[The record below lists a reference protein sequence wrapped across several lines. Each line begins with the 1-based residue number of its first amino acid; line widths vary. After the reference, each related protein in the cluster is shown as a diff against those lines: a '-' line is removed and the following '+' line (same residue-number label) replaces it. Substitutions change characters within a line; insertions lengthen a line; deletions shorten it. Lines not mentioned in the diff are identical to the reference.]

1 MARPSRPTLGTSTQ
15 GILPSDLQMETM
27 MTTLYTV
34 TDCNSGDMID
44 TACTA
49 AEAMHIILTDDGH
62 QYEIRPEAD
71 GDGFRLWTST
81 YSRNST
87 AWNGLTKSTV
97 YSLEVDAE
105 KAEQE
110 IAEKVIAAG
119 WPRKPEAMTDE
130 RYAEMLAEM
139 EG

>member
-1 MARPSRPTLGTSTQ
+1 
-15 GILPSDLQMETM
+15 

-34 TDCNSGDMID
+34 IDCNSGDVID

-49 AEAMHIILTDDGH
+49 VEAMDIILTDDGH
-62 QYEIRPEAD
+62 EWEIRPEAD
-71 GDGFRLWTST
+71 GEGYRLWTST

-87 AWNGLTKSTV
+87 AYSGLTQSV
-97 YSLEVDAE
+97 IYSLAMDAE

-110 IAEKVIAAG
+110 IAEKVINAA

-139 EG
+139 ADEQEG